1 VADLNVCRKYM
12 KNLYLVLLAVGF
24 LFTAQALPVPEAAA
38 TDRFPSGAETPEG
51 AGCDLVRAFRRS
63 DVDLLKT
70 TCIKRY
76 PPAQEKFDQFLA
88 MIIRGTEDDKKR
100 SVPHP
105 KNPAKIVKV
114 FAARHLSKNGP
125 ASYGYSVLSLQD
137 VMFVD
142 VLARLQDGSS
152 FVNRT
157 LVVKTQKG
165 LWRVH
170 PCPTVDS
177 LLSAG
182 LNDEPA
188 STVEF
193 TSPEK
198 KEGEQATTGNAG
210 EAPVPAAESATRR
223 P

>member
-1 VADLNVCRKYM
+1 M
-12 KNLYLVLLAVGF
+12 KKLYLALLMVGT
-24 LFTAQALPVPEAAA
+24 LLTARAQPVSAASAL
-38 TDRFPSGAETPEG
+38 DRFPSGAATPEG
-51 AGCDLVRAFRRS
+51 AACDLVRAFIQS
-63 DVDLLKT
+63 DVELLKA

-76 PPAQEKFDQFLA
+76 PPAQEKFDRFLT
-88 MIIRGTEDDKKR
+88 MIVRGTEEDKQR
-100 SVPHP
+100 GVPHP

-114 FAARHLSKNGP
+114 FAARHLSKSGP
-125 ASYGYSVLSLQD
+125 ASYGYAVLNLQD

-142 VLARLQDGSS
+142 VLARLHDGSS

-157 LVVKTQKG
+157 MVVKTQKG

-182 LNDEPA
+182 LNEESD
-188 STVEF
+188 STKEF
-193 TSPEK
+193 VPTEK
-198 KEGEQATTGNAG
+198 PEGEQATTGNAG
-210 EAPVPAAESATRR
+210 EASLPAATPEARR

>member
-1 VADLNVCRKYM
+1 M
-12 KNLYLVLLAVGF
+12 KKLYLALLVVGTFATAMVQAVSGE
-24 LFTAQALPVPEAAA
+24 PA
-38 TDRFPSGAETPEG
+38 TDQFPSGAASPEG
-51 AGCDLVRAFRRS
+51 AACDLVRAFIRS
-63 DVDLLKT
+63 DVDLLKA

-88 MIIRGTEDDKKR
+88 MIIRGTEEDKQR
-100 SVPHP
+100 GVPHS

-114 FAARHLSKNGP
+114 FAARHLTKNGP
-125 ASYGYSVLSLQD
+125 ASYGYAVLNLQD

-142 VLARLQDGSS
+142 VLARLHDGSS

-157 LVVKTQKG
+157 MVVKTQKG

-182 LNDEPA
+182 LNQESD
-188 STVEF
+188 STVAF
-193 TSPEK
+193 VPSEK
-198 KEGEQATTGNAG
+198 TAGEQATTGNAG
-210 EAPVPAAESATRR
+210 KESLPAAEPETRR

>member
-1 VADLNVCRKYM
+1 M
-12 KNLYLVLLAVGF
+12 KMRYLALLVVGF
-24 LFTAQALPVPEAAA
+24 LATAMVQAAPGEPAP
-38 TDRFPSGAETPEG
+38 DQFPSGPATPEG
-51 AGCDLVRAFRRS
+51 AACDLLRAFIRS
-63 DVDLLKT
+63 DVDLLKA

-88 MIIRGTEDDKKR
+88 MIVRGTEEDKQR

-105 KNPAKIVKV
+105 KNPAKIVRV

-125 ASYGYSVLSLQD
+125 ASYGYAVLNLQD

-142 VLARLQDGSS
+142 VLTRLHDGSS

-182 LNDEPA
+182 LNDELA
-188 STVEF
+188 STEAF
-193 TSPEK
+193 TSREK
-198 KEGEQATTGNAG
+198 KEGEQAAAGNDG
-210 EAPVPAAESATRR
+210 EAPLPAAESTAPR